1 MFRFLSIS
9 LLISVI
15 FVSACTFSEYVQ
27 SDQVAENI
35 DDYRTGC
42 EVDADVLMAGYK
54 WHEAN
59 QFHFDSGLGTPIPTP
74 TSSPITDDE
83 VALSALLEKVW
94 ENGCQTGRRDATSA
108 DQAALMSLRDHLSI
122 LDARLS
128 AIETPTPQE

>member
-1 MFRFLSIS
+1 MVSLS
-9 LLISVI
+9 ISVI

-27 SDQVAENI
+27 SDQVVENI

-54 WHEAN
+54 QHEAN
-59 QFHFDSGLGTPIPTP
+59 QFHFSSGFGTPVPTP

-108 DQAALMSLRDHLSI
+108 DQATLMSLRDQLSI

-128 AIETPTPQE
+128 VIETPTPQE